1 MIIAS
6 RPRQLS
12 DLSPTPLPNLTRQA
26 PLPLPLKTC
35 AWTAGFSCQGSPASL
50 RKRKLDANW
59 SPQLTQDVGHV
70 NWYCTYLC
78 ASRMTSKTN
87 FRLTIDSN
95 LLRDVETLVAREGTS
110 INALMTELLEDRVK
124 KEQDH
129 EQAKQRALARLREG
143 FDLGGRPF
151 SRDEIHER

>member
-1 MIIAS
+1 
-6 RPRQLS
+6 
-12 DLSPTPLPNLTRQA
+12 
-26 PLPLPLKTC
+26 
-35 AWTAGFSCQGSPASL
+35 
-50 RKRKLDANW
+50 
-59 SPQLTQDVGHV
+59 
-70 NWYCTYLC
+70 
-78 ASRMTSKTN
+78 MTSKTN